1 MIVAFHGFMG
11 SGADFNP
18 LAERLGVEFE
28 APDLI
33 GHGTNHSR
41 NPIDYNSNVQVEHW
55 IQRIPKGSILLGYS
69 MGGRLALQLA
79 TRYPTHFSGL
89 IVIGGTPGLRECD
102 ERTKRVQWDA
112 SQGHRLRQD
121 GMVRFV
127 EYWQELPIIST
138 QANIP
143 KAIRNPMIERRLQ
156 QDPAMLALS
165 MQHFGT
171 GTMPNCW
178 GELEHLTMPTLLMV
192 GEHDPK
198 YQRIANEMMRFLPS
212 AQLSIVPNAGHCAYL
227 ENIDWSV
234 HEIQSF
240 IAGIGAQ

>member
-18 LAERLGVEFE
+18 LADRLGVEFE

-41 NPIDYNSNVQVEHW
+41 NPIDYNSNVQVDYW

-89 IVIGGTPGLRECD
+89 IVIGGTPGLRERD

-112 SQGHRLRQD
+112 SQAHRLLQD
-121 GMVRFV
+121 GIVRFV

-138 QANIP
+138 QANISND
-143 KAIRNPMIERRLQ
+143 IRGPMIDRRVQ

-171 GTMPNCW
+171 GSMPSCW
-178 GELEHLTMPTLLMV
+178 EGLECLTMPTLLMV
-192 GEHDPK
+192 GAQDSK
-198 YQRIANEMMRFLPS
+198 YQQIANEMMRSLPS
-212 AQLSIVPNAGHCAYL
+212 AHLSIVPNAGHCAHL
-227 ENIDWSV
+227 ENVDWSV

>member
-1 MIVAFHGFMG
+1 MMVAFHGFMG
-11 SGADFNP
+11 CGADFDP
-18 LAERLGVEFE
+18 MASRLSIEFQS
-28 APDLI
+28 PDLI
-33 GHGTNHSR
+33 GHGTHCSM
-41 NPIDYNSNVQVEHW
+41 NPVDYNTTAQVDYW
-55 IQRIPKGSILLGYS
+55 IERIPKGSILIGYS

-79 TRYPTHFSGL
+79 TRYPTYFSGL
-89 IVIGGTPGLRECD
+89 IVIGGTPGLKERE
-102 ERTKRVQWDA
+102 ERNRRVQWDA
-112 SQGHRLRQD
+112 QQALRLRQD
-121 GMVRFV
+121 GMAIFV
-127 EYWQELPIIST
+127 DYWQQLPIIST
-138 QANIP
+138 QENIP
-143 KAIRNPMIERRLQ
+143 TEIRKPMMERRLQ

-198 YQRIANEMMRFLPS
+198 YQRIANEMMRYLPS

-234 HEIQSF
+234 NVIQSF
-240 IAGIGAQ
+240 MSKIGAK